1 MFDVGFQ
8 ELTLIG
14 VIALIVVG
22 PERLPRMARTL
33 GLWMGKIRYYVG
45 QVKSDIEREVRAQ
58 ELKEMLNKP
67 ADELDDLYKVAEET
81 KGTLDQ
87 AKGALGE
94 AKAAL
99 EGPPPASR
107 HPTSPP
113 RGPSSRPSFQVSDR
127 RRKPRSRQNRR
138 RHLPRLPRNRSR
150 RRRFRRRR
158 PRRNWMGR
166 NPVGRMRPPL
176 QRTPAKA
183 MSDRAKESEPEDS
196 SESQAEMTFVEHLVE
211 LRNRLLRVVL
221 VVAVL
226 LLCLMPFANRLYAV
240 LAAPLLAEM
249 HMGGSMIATQVA
261 SPFLT
266 PFKLALVAAILIG
279 MPYILYQFWAF
290 VAPGL
295 YRNEK
300 RLVFPLMVSSSFLFY
315 LGMAFAYF
323 VVFPLMFAFFQA
335 VAPEGVEIMTDI
347 SSYLDFVLKIFF
359 AFGLAFEVPIA
370 TVVLVWTGF
379 TTPESL
385 VQKRPY
391 IIVGAFVVGMLLT
404 PPDMISQ
411 TLLALPVWV
420 LFELG
425 VVFARVYVRRDAD
438 ADTSDAGAS

>member
-1 MFDVGFQ
+1 MSG
-8 ELTLIG
+8 
-14 VIALIVVG
+14 
-22 PERLPRMARTL
+22 R
-33 GLWMGKIRYYVG
+33 
-45 QVKSDIEREVRAQ
+45 
-58 ELKEMLNKP
+58 KE
-67 ADELDDLYKVAEET
+67 A
-81 KGTLDQ
+81 
-87 AKGALGE
+87 
-94 AKAAL
+94 
-99 EGPPPASR
+99 
-107 HPTSPP
+107 
-113 RGPSSRPSFQVSDR
+113 
-127 RRKPRSRQNRR
+127 
-138 RHLPRLPRNRSR
+138 
-150 RRRFRRRR
+150 
-158 PRRNWMGR
+158 
-166 NPVGRMRPPL
+166 
-176 QRTPAKA
+176 
-183 MSDRAKESEPEDS
+183 SEPGEGANP
-196 SESQAEMTFVEHLVE
+196 QAEMTFVEHLVE

-226 LLCLMPFANRLYAV
+226 LLCLMPFANQLYAL
-240 LAAPLLAEM
+240 LAEPLLAEM
-249 HMGGSMIATQVA
+249 PMGSRMIATQVA

-295 YRNEK
+295 YRHEK

-315 LGMAFAYF
+315 LGMAFAYY

-335 VAPEGVEIMTDI
+335 VAPEGVEIATDI

-425 VVFARVYVRRDAD
+425 VIFARVYVRRDAGNTGD
-438 ADTSDAGAS
+438 ASAS